1 VIRQG
6 SSAMPSEIDP
16 QLVNRIKTLLDVQPE
31 GSSLLQEF
39 YNDAEIFEHDIARI
53 HMRSWLCVGHVSE
66 IPKAG
71 DWFRFDVAAEPLI
84 IVRGS
89 DDEVRA
95 LLNVCRHRGSVVC
108 AELAGNSNRLICPY
122 HGWTYDLKGRLRSA
136 RNMGDLDTGAH
147 SLASIHCRVVEGLIF
162 VCFADEAP
170 NFDQV
175 AGVFQQSLGR
185 FGWAGAK
192 VAHRASYTVAANWKL
207 VTENYQE
214 CYHCRPSHP
223 EFSRFHATEKPDE
236 ATVDLRR
243 VAADLAVAQGIEIE
257 EFDNWPFG
265 DGAGGQGVAV
275 ANDAMYAGSV
285 TGSRDGSALAPLMGD
300 FKDYCGGFFTYVET
314 GPASFFLAY
323 PDHGLVYLFIPRSA
337 QRTDMEVLW
346 LVDSQAEAK
355 ADYSVEELIWLWDV
369 TSIADKRII
378 ERNQEGVNSRYYLP
392 GPYGPMEDR
401 TEAFSAWYL
410 VQIRP

>member
-1 VIRQG
+1 
-6 SSAMPSEIDP
+6 
-16 QLVNRIKTLLDVQPE
+16 
-31 GSSLLQEF
+31 
-39 YNDAEIFEHDIARI
+39 
-53 HMRSWLCVGHVSE
+53 
-66 IPKAG
+66 
-71 DWFRFDVAAEPLI
+71 
-84 IVRGS
+84 
-89 DDEVRA
+89 
-95 LLNVCRHRGSVVC
+95 
-108 AELAGNSNRLICPY
+108 
-122 HGWTYDLKGRLRSA
+122 
-136 RNMGDLDTGAH
+136 
-147 SLASIHCRVVEGLIF
+147 
-162 VCFADEAP
+162 
-170 NFDQV
+170 
-175 AGVFQQSLGR
+175 
-185 FGWAGAK
+185 
-192 VAHRASYTVAANWKL
+192 
-207 VTENYQE
+207 
-214 CYHCRPSHP
+214 
-223 EFSRFHATEKPDE
+223 
-236 ATVDLRR
+236 
-243 VAADLAVAQGIEIE
+243 
-257 EFDNWPFG
+257 
-265 DGAGGQGVAV
+265 
-275 ANDAMYAGSV
+275 MYAGSV